1 MEVIP
6 MSLLRAAVANAILEA
21 CKGVSDARGR
31 GIIVDLPSEIDFQ
44 ATVIDYNGWQ
54 SLEIRSESVAASE
67 ETRSGGESTTRFE
80 DGQSTTQTDERTAN
94 GHDQN
99 GETTYEYVDG

>member
-6 MSLLRAAVANAILEA
+6 IEQLRSAVSQAILEA
-21 CKGVSDARGR
+21 CKGVSDTRDK
-31 GIIVDLPSEIDFQ
+31 GIVIDLPKEFDIQ
-44 ATVIDYNGWQ
+44 ATIVFGWQ

-67 ETRSGGESTTRFE
+67 DTRSGGESTTRFE